1 MERQESQGAREIEA
15 ALTGET
21 SQHRQ
26 ASRRG
31 EISGPAEIE
40 DAYLRRA
47 IAEMSELADEIAA
60 EASSP
65 DGSLPVMSSGAPQAE
80 IAMVK
85 RAPSLVERQEGVAFF
100 GRAGTAILKSVQRL
114 DIDPLQLFGTLVFR
128 REARSD
134 ERPTARDLRWL
145 RRELQIV
152 EPKIVVAMGEAVV
165 DAMNDCEYPLA
176 EPVSVSPGE
185 IQRWTSAIDV
195 LVVPDIDL
203 SLDDEPA
210 KRAFWR
216 AFRALGDWQREQ
228 PPY

>member
-134 ERPTARDLRWL
+134 ERPTARDLGWL

-152 EPKIVVAMGEAVV
+152 EPKNVGQRAPAHRHIPVLSVFGVKEGGRQVV
-165 DAMNDCEYPLA
+165 
-176 EPVSVSPGE
+176 
-185 IQRWTSAIDV
+185 
-195 LVVPDIDL
+195 
-203 SLDDEPA
+203 
-210 KRAFWR
+210 
-216 AFRALGDWQREQ
+216 EQ
-228 PPY
+228 PDYTLDFGMPLKKRVPKRSSQTS

>member
-1 MERQESQGAREIEA
+1 VERQESHGAREIEA

-26 ASRRG
+26 AAPRG
-31 EISGPAEIE
+31 DTSGPAAIE

-47 IAEMSELADEIAA
+47 IAEMGELADEIAA

-85 RAPSLVERQEGVAFF
+85 RAPGLAERQEGVAFF

-114 DIDPLQLFGTLVFR
+114 DIDPLELFGTLVLR
-128 REARSD
+128 HEARSD
-134 ERPTARDLRWL
+134 EKASLRDLGWL
-145 RRELQIV
+145 RREIQII

-165 DAMNDCEYPLA
+165 SALNDCEYPLA
-176 EPVSVSPGE
+176 QELTVSPGE
-185 IQRWTSAIDV
+185 IQRWTASIEV

-203 SLDDEPA
+203 SLDDEPG

-216 AFRALGDWQREQ
+216 AFRVLGDWHKEQ